1 MTGTP
6 SACDNVAAFA
16 EHLGLQGVRPMFL
29 TWLVKQNPQ
38 FAEAVIHLHRSGA
51 LPPDIFLIDLDMRGV
66 NA

>member
-1 MTGTP
+1 
-6 SACDNVAAFA
+6 
-16 EHLGLQGVRPMFL
+16 MFL

-38 FAEAVIHLHRSGA
+38 FAEAVIRLHQSGA